1 LVQKELIDSFFY
13 LKITI
18 YMIEYYY
25 KSKRVIYVLAINIT
39 NIFVTTILSI
49 IIIGCSIGLIIS
61 INFQHK
67 KNKKYKEY
75 LDIIKEKKN
84 EIFQLKTGLTKE
96 DINKINDSVDVDILM
111 KELYNIYLN
120 LQNKIKEQDTNLDD
134 ILIKKIKNIYKNK
147 IISGYKNT
155 NGNIELL
162 GYTIIE
168 YLDNKLKFRINI
180 ITDVNLKKYEKV
192 LIISYENINNIWLIN
207 NIESVYEQKLD
218 N

>member
-67 KNKKYKEY
+67 KNKKYKEC

-134 ILIKKIKNIYKNK
+134 ILTGNIKNIYKNK